1 MKQFWIRALISWAV
15 LLGAAASRAD
25 THAPARPP
33 AQNAAQNTPASPP
46 AREAITDEVGR
57 RVEVPAEVKRI
68 VTLAPDLTETVY
80 ALGLGD
86 RLAGDTNFCDT
97 PAAAKAKPH
106 IGDPQNPSL
115 EAIAGLRPDLVL
127 ASASINREETVD
139 ALERLGIAV
148 YTSDPHTVS
157 GMLDSVARMAEITGA
172 GSQGKEV
179 VAQLRERLDVIH
191 AKLADRPMAHVLFV
205 TWQQPLISIGQNTF
219 IADALRWAGA
229 ESIISSDRN
238 WPQVSL
244 EEVIRLQPEYLIFT
258 EDHGANDNGTGASD
272 AEQLADLRSRPIWKD
287 LQAVQLGHVVD
298 VDEEMVR
305 PSSGLVADIEL
316 LAHRLHPEAFAA
328 GSDNGKSE
336 GEFRAALL
344 PPCAV
349 RAAGV
354 ERASCGR

>member
-1 MKQFWIRALISWAV
+1 M
-15 LLGAAASRAD
+15 LLGAAALRAD

-33 AQNAAQNTPASPP
+33 AQATSQNAPASHP
-46 AREAITDEVGR
+46 AAEAITDEVGR

-80 ALGLGD
+80 AMGLGD
-86 RLAGDTNFCDT
+86 RLAGDTNFCDNP
-97 PAAAKAKPH
+97 PAAKSKPH
-106 IGDPQNPSL
+106 VGNPQNPSL

-139 ALERLGIAV
+139 AIERLGIAV
-148 YTSDPHTVS
+148 YTSDPHTVR
-157 GMLDSVARMAEITGA
+157 GMLDSVARMGEVMGA
-172 GSQGKEV
+172 GAQGREV
-179 VAQLRERLDVIH
+179 VAQLRERLDAVH
-191 AKLADRPMAHVLFV
+191 AKLADRPMTHVLFV

-244 EEVIRLQPEYLIFT
+244 EEVVRLQPDYLIFT
-258 EDHGANDNGTGASD
+258 DDHGTSATDAS
-272 AEQLADLRSRPIWKD
+272 QLADLRSRPIWKD

-305 PSSGLVADIEL
+305 PSSGLVDNIER
-316 LAHRLHPEAFAA
+316 LAQRLHPEAFAPA
-328 GSDNGKSE
+328 TENRKPKSE
-336 GEFRAALL
+336 ISAALL
-344 PPCAV
+344 PPCTP
-349 RAAGV
+349 RAGV
-354 ERASCGR
+354 KSASVAASQEVSPCAR